1 MAVGCNALNSIQ
13 LVAGCDMHFQIPPP
27 PPAGPVPA
35 PHVVVYM
42 MGLAMP
48 STSKQSRTVKAGWGS
63 ALGRQH
69 DLGMGIHHFAANAL
83 LPLVWLG
90 GANKAEFGSGTV
102 SIDVKGD
109 ATRMA
114 VAVVP
119 IVGINTQ
126 LDCNDVPC
134 ALPTSI
140 CIASLNTVHVGF
152 SLGDF
157 IGGLIAGAVD
167 VGISYLVSKVVG
179 TALPKGLM
187 ALLGKSTTGI
197 RVMLVVGIVSSR
209 FPRARRVVEDGI
221 KMNLGWCLGT
231 PLGYSHSWAPGS
243 NYGGKINDGINDWTS
258 GTVDSAT
265 RAIGNWI
272 SPGKR

>member
-1 MAVGCNALNSIQ
+1 
-13 LVAGCDMHFQIPPP
+13 
-27 PPAGPVPA
+27 
-35 PHVVVYM
+35 
-42 MGLAMP
+42 
-48 STSKQSRTVKAGWGS
+48 
-63 ALGRQH
+63 
-69 DLGMGIHHFAANAL
+69 
-83 LPLVWLG
+83 
-90 GANKAEFGSGTV
+90 
-102 SIDVKGD
+102 
-109 ATRMA
+109 

-119 IVGINTQ
+119 IVGINIS
-126 LDCNDVPC
+126 
-134 ALPTSI
+134 SI
-140 CIASLNTVHVGF
+140 TAMSPARSRRASARLVQHRPRGL
-152 SLGDF
+152 LGDF

-179 TALPKGLM
+179 TALPKGLT

-209 FPRARRVVEDGI
+209 FPRAGRVVEDGI
-221 KMNLGWCLGT
+221 KMTLGWCLGT